1 MSCEF
6 ALNDGAYVL
15 GALAPAERAE
25 YEWHLAGCPG
35 CREAVAS
42 IAVLPGLL
50 SRLAPL
56 PAQEALPSAIDR
68 LPKLVAT
75 VGRQRARQRR
85 RRRWQAAVTALSAAG
100 LVLAVTVGTGVLRPS
115 ATPIMLPSVP
125 PTPSMTAMHRVL
137 AETAVSAEV
146 GLRETVAG
154 VEVTMHCA
162 YPPTSTHKKPYTFRL
177 FALGSDGMAEQL
189 GSWMA
194 GPGENVT
201 MTGMSRY
208 HLADLVRLE
217 LRARDGTTL
226 LAYDL

>member
-1 MSCEF
+1 MTCEF
-6 ALNDGAYVL
+6 AYNDGAYVL

-25 YEWHLAGCPG
+25 YEKHLAGCPA

-56 PAQEALPSAIDR
+56 PTQESLPSAIDR

-75 VGRQRARQRR
+75 VQRRRARQRLR
-85 RRRWQAAVTALSAAG
+85 QRWQVAGSALAAAG
-100 LVLAVTVGTGVLRPS
+100 LVLAITLGAMTLRP
-115 ATPIMLPSVP
+115 TTLITLPS
-125 PTPSMTAMHRVL
+125 PTPGPTMTAMIPEL
-137 AETAVSAEV
+137 AETTVTAEIM
-146 GLRETVAG
+146 LHETAAG

-162 YPPTSTHKKPYTFRL
+162 YPFTSTHKKPYTFRL

-194 GPGENVT
+194 GPGEDVT